1 ALTWPMAD
9 AHLFLQN
16 LALVLCVAA
25 FTTVLF
31 RTLRQPV
38 IFGYLLAGLIIGPYV
53 PIPLAADRE
62 LVPVLAETGVILLM
76 FALGLEFSLRK
87 MLRMGPTAGLIAV
100 IQCSV
105 MLFIGFA
112 VGRAF
117 GWTVLE
123 SVYLGAIIAIPS
135 TTIVVKAFAEAKIT
149 GRLAD
154 VVFSVLIFE
163 DLLAILLLAVLT
175 TFSTSGGVSAAELAR
190 TGLRLGAFLLAFIA
204 VGLLAV
210 PRLVRYTLSL
220 NRAETTLVTA
230 VGICFA
236 SALLALAFGYSVA
249 LGAFIG
255 GALVAESGQ
264 AHRII
269 HLVAPVRDLF
279 AAIFFVAVGMLIDPV
294 LVAAHWQEVLVLS
307 GVVIIGTV
315 ASVSFGAFLAGHGT
329 RTAVQAGMSLAQI
342 GEFSFI
348 IASVG
353 LATGATRPFLY
364 PVAIAISAITT
375 LTTPWLIRAAAP
387 AASWVDRKLPR
398 PLQTFAALYETWLH
412 RLQHRPRQQRSPI
425 RRLVGLLLLDV
436 ALVAMVVIGSAV
448 EIGSASDVLVRS
460 FGWSP
465 RVARW
470 GVIAGAAVLV
480 LPLVFGY
487 FRTARRLGRVWAADV
502 VPEAGAGKVDFGAA
516 PRHALAVTLQLAI
529 VVVAGIPLVAIT
541 APFLPPL
548 RGPLVFAALLLLLAI
563 AWWRSTTDLRG
574 HAQAG
579 AEVLVSALGRQMA
592 TEEATHQTPLPAT
605 ELTDV
610 RQLLPGLGEPV
621 AIAVQQ
627 TDHAVGRT
635 LAALD
640 LRSRTGAVVLAITR
654 AGQPILLPTGHET
667 IQAGDRLAVAGTR
680 KAVHAAAQLLATGA

>member
-1 ALTWPMAD
+1 MAD
-9 AHLFLQN
+9 AHLFLEN

-25 FTTVLF
+25 FTSLVF
-31 RTLRQPV
+31 RALHQPV
-38 IFGYLLAGLIIGPYV
+38 IFGYLLAGLIIGPYI

-87 MLRMGPTAGLIAV
+87 MLRVGPTAGLIAV
-100 IQCSV
+100 IECSA
-105 MLFIGFA
+105 MLLLGYAIGQ
-112 VGRAF
+112 AF

-123 SVYLGAIIAIPS
+123 SVYLGAIIAISS
-135 TTIVVKAFAEAKIT
+135 TTIIVKAFAEAKIS
-149 GRLAD
+149 GRVTD
-154 VVFSVLIFE
+154 VVLGVLIVE
-163 DLLAILLLAVLT
+163 DLIAILLLAILT
-175 TFSTSGGVSAAELAR
+175 AISTGSEISAGELVR
-190 TGLRLGAFLLAFIA
+190 TGLRLGAFLVGFVA
-204 VGLLAV
+204 VGLLVV
-210 PRLVRYTLSL
+210 PRLVRYTLKLGS
-220 NRAETTLVTA
+220 AETTLVIT

-236 SALLALAFGYSVA
+236 AALLALAFGYSVA

-264 AHRII
+264 STRIA
-269 HLVAPVRDLF
+269 HLVAPVRDMF
-279 AAIFFVAVGMLIDPV
+279 VAIFFVAVGMMIDPK
-294 LVAAHWQEVLVLS
+294 LVAEHWKAVLVLTAAVLT
-307 GVVIIGTV
+307 GKVV
-315 ASVSFGAFLAGHGT
+315 AVSFGAFLAGNGT
-329 RTAVQAGMSLAQI
+329 RTSVQSGMSMAQI

-348 IASVG
+348 IAGVG
-353 LATGATRPFLY
+353 LAAGAIRPFLY
-364 PVAIAISAITT
+364 PVAIAVSAITT
-375 LTTPWLIRAAAP
+375 LTTPRLIGGAAS
-387 AASWVDRKLPR
+387 AASWMDRKLPR

-412 RLQHRPRQQRSPI
+412 RLQHRPKQQRSPI

-436 ALVAMVVIGSAV
+436 ALVAIVVIGSAV
-448 EIGSASDVLVRS
+448 EIGPASEVLVRN
-460 FGWSP
+460 FGWSA

-470 GVIAGAAVLV
+470 GVIAGAALLV

-502 VPEAGAGKVDFGAA
+502 VPEAGKGKVDFGAA
-516 PRHALAVTLQLAI
+516 PRRALAVTLQLAI
-529 VVVAGIPLVAIT
+529 VVAAGIPLVAIT

-579 AEVLVSALGRQMA
+579 AEVLVSALSRQMA
-592 TEEATHQTPLPAT
+592 TEEATHQAPAPST

-621 AIAVQQ
+621 AIAVQEK
-627 TDHAVGRT
+627 DHAVGMT

-667 IQAGDRLAVAGTR
+667 IHSGDRLAVAGTK
-680 KAVHAAAQLLATGA
+680 KAVRAAAELLRLGTS

>member
-1 ALTWPMAD
+1 MAD
-9 AHLFLQN
+9 AHLFLEN

-25 FTTVLF
+25 FTSLVF
-31 RTLRQPV
+31 RALHQPV
-38 IFGYLLAGLIIGPYV
+38 IFGYLLAGLIIGPYI

-87 MLRMGPTAGLIAV
+87 MLRVGPTAGLIAV
-100 IQCSV
+100 IECSA
-105 MLFIGFA
+105 MLLLGYAIGQ
-112 VGRAF
+112 AF

-123 SVYLGAIIAIPS
+123 SVYLGAIIAISS
-135 TTIVVKAFAEAKIT
+135 TTIIVKAFAEAKIS
-149 GRLAD
+149 GRVTD
-154 VVFSVLIFE
+154 VVLGVLIVE
-163 DLLAILLLAVLT
+163 DLIAILLLAIFTAV
-175 TFSTSGGVSAAELAR
+175 STGSEISAGELVR
-190 TGLRLGAFLLAFIA
+190 TGLRLGAFLVGFVA
-204 VGLLAV
+204 VGLLVV
-210 PRLVRYTLSL
+210 PRLVRYTLKLGS
-220 NRAETTLVTA
+220 AETTLVIT

-236 SALLALAFGYSVA
+236 AALLALAFGYSVA

-264 AHRII
+264 STRIA
-269 HLVAPVRDLF
+269 HLVAPVRDMF
-279 AAIFFVAVGMLIDPV
+279 VAIFFVAVGMMIDPK
-294 LVAAHWQEVLVLS
+294 LVAQHWEAVLVLTAAVLA
-307 GVVIIGTV
+307 GKVV
-315 ASVSFGAFLAGHGT
+315 AVSFGAFLAGNGT
-329 RTAVQAGMSLAQI
+329 RTSVQSGMSMAQI

-348 IASVG
+348 IAGVG
-353 LATGATRPFLY
+353 LAAGAIRPFLY
-364 PVAIAISAITT
+364 PVAIAVSAITT
-375 LTTPWLIRAAAP
+375 LTTPRLIGGAAS
-387 AASWVDRKLPR
+387 AASWMDRKLPR

-412 RLQHRPRQQRSPI
+412 RLQHRPKQQRSPI

-448 EIGSASDVLVRS
+448 EIGPASEVLVRS
-460 FGWSP
+460 FGWSA

-470 GVIAGAAVLV
+470 GVIAGAALLV

-502 VPEAGAGKVDFGAA
+502 VPEAGKGKVDFGAA
-516 PRHALAVTLQLAI
+516 PRRALAVTLQLAI
-529 VVVAGIPLVAIT
+529 VVAAGIPLVAIT
-541 APFLPPL
+541 APFLPAL

-579 AEVLVSALGRQMA
+579 AEVLVSALSRQMA
-592 TEEATHQTPLPAT
+592 TEEATHQAPAPST

-621 AIAVQQ
+621 AIAVQEK
-627 TDHAVGRT
+627 DHAVGRT

-667 IQAGDRLAVAGTR
+667 IHAGDRLAVAGTK
-680 KAVHAAAQLLATGA
+680 KAVRAAAELLRMGTS

>member
-1 ALTWPMAD
+1 MAD
-9 AHLFLQN
+9 AHLFLEN

-25 FTTVLF
+25 FTSLVF
-31 RTLRQPV
+31 RALHQPV
-38 IFGYLLAGLIIGPYV
+38 IFGYLLAGLIIGPYI

-87 MLRMGPTAGLIAV
+87 MIRVGPTAGLIAV
-100 IQCSV
+100 IECSA
-105 MLFIGFA
+105 MLLFGYAIGQ
-112 VGRAF
+112 AF
-117 GWTVLE
+117 GWTVVE
-123 SVYLGAIIAIPS
+123 SVYLGAIIAISS
-135 TTIVVKAFAEAKIT
+135 TTIIVKAFAEEKIT
-149 GRLAD
+149 GRVTD
-154 VVFSVLIFE
+154 VVFGVLIVE
-163 DLLAILLLAVLT
+163 DLIAILLLAIFT
-175 TFSTSGGVSAAELAR
+175 AVSAGSGISAGELAR
-190 TGLRLGAFLLAFIA
+190 TGLRLGAFLVGFVA
-204 VGLLAV
+204 VGLLLV
-210 PRLVRYTLSL
+210 PRLVRLTLKLGS
-220 NRAETTLVTA
+220 AETTLVIT

-236 SALLALAFGYSVA
+236 AALIALAFGYSVA
-249 LGAFIG
+249 LGAFIA
-255 GALVAESGQ
+255 GALVAESG
-264 AHRII
+264 HSTRIE
-269 HLVAPVRDLF
+269 HLVAPVRDMF
-279 AAIFFVAVGMLIDPV
+279 VAIFFVAVGMMIDPK
-294 LVAAHWQEVLVLS
+294 LVAQHWAAVLVLTA
-307 GVVIIGTV
+307 VVITGKVV
-315 ASVSFGAFLAGHGT
+315 AVSFGAFLAGNGT
-329 RTAVQAGMSLAQI
+329 RTSIQSGMSMAQI

-348 IASVG
+348 IAGVG
-353 LATGATRPFLY
+353 LAAGAIRPFLY
-364 PVAIAISAITT
+364 PVAIAVSAITT
-375 LTTPWLIRAAAP
+375 LTTPRLIRVAAS
-387 AASWVDRKLPR
+387 AASWMDRKLPR

-412 RLQHRPRQQRSPI
+412 RLQHRPKQARSPI

-436 ALVAMVVIGSAV
+436 ALVATVVIGSAL
-448 EIGSASDVLVRS
+448 EIGPASDVLVRG

-465 RVARW
+465 RVARL
-470 GVIAGAAVLV
+470 GVISGAALLV

-502 VPEAGAGKVDFGAA
+502 VPEAAKGKVDFGAA
-516 PRHALAVTLQLAI
+516 PRRALAVTLQLAI

-579 AEVLVSALGRQMA
+579 AEVLVSALRRQMA
-592 TEEATHQTPLPAT
+592 AEEATHQTPAAAT

-621 AIAVQQ
+621 AIAVE
-627 TDHAVGRT
+627 DNDRAVGRT

-667 IQAGDRLAVAGTR
+667 IQAGDRLAVAGTK
-680 KAVHAAAQLLATGA
+680 KAVRAAAELLRTGNPAD

>member
-1 ALTWPMAD
+1 MAD
-9 AHLFLQN
+9 AHLFLEN

-25 FTTVLF
+25 FTSLVF
-31 RTLRQPV
+31 RALHQPV
-38 IFGYLLAGLIIGPYV
+38 IFGYLLAGLIIGPYI

-87 MLRMGPTAGLIAV
+87 MIRVGPTAGLIAV
-100 IQCSV
+100 IECSA
-105 MLFIGFA
+105 MLLFGYAIGQ
-112 VGRAF
+112 AF
-117 GWTVLE
+117 GWTVVE
-123 SVYLGAIIAIPS
+123 SVYLGAIIAISS
-135 TTIVVKAFAEAKIT
+135 TTIIVKAFAEEKIT
-149 GRLAD
+149 GRVTD
-154 VVFSVLIFE
+154 VVFGVLIVE
-163 DLLAILLLAVLT
+163 DLIAILLLAIFT
-175 TFSTSGGVSAAELAR
+175 AVSAGSGISAGELVR
-190 TGLRLGAFLLAFIA
+190 TGLRLGAFLVGFVA
-204 VGLLAV
+204 VGLLLV
-210 PRLVRYTLSL
+210 PRLVRLTLKLGS
-220 NRAETTLVTA
+220 AETTLVIT

-236 SALLALAFGYSVA
+236 AALIALAFGYSVA
-249 LGAFIG
+249 LGAFIA
-255 GALVAESGQ
+255 GALVAESG
-264 AHRII
+264 HSTRIE
-269 HLVAPVRDLF
+269 HLVAPVRDMF
-279 AAIFFVAVGMLIDPV
+279 VAIFFVAVGMMIDPK
-294 LVAAHWQEVLVLS
+294 LVAQHWAAVLVLTA
-307 GVVIIGTV
+307 VVITGKVV
-315 ASVSFGAFLAGHGT
+315 AVSFGAFLAGNGT
-329 RTAVQAGMSLAQI
+329 RTSIQSGMSMAQI

-348 IASVG
+348 IAGVG
-353 LATGATRPFLY
+353 LAAGAIRPFLY
-364 PVAIAISAITT
+364 PVAIAVSAITT
-375 LTTPWLIRAAAP
+375 LTTPRLIRVAAS
-387 AASWVDRKLPR
+387 AASWMDRKLPR

-412 RLQHRPRQQRSPI
+412 RLQHRPKQARSPI

-436 ALVAMVVIGSAV
+436 ALVATVVIGSAL
-448 EIGSASDVLVRS
+448 EIGPASDVLVRG

-465 RVARW
+465 RVARL
-470 GVIAGAAVLV
+470 GVISGAALLV

-502 VPEAGAGKVDFGAA
+502 VPEAAKGKVDFGAA
-516 PRHALAVTLQLAI
+516 PRRALAVTLQLAI

-579 AEVLVSALGRQMA
+579 AEVLVSALRRQMA
-592 TEEATHQTPLPAT
+592 AEEATHQTPAAAT

-621 AIAVQQ
+621 AIAVE
-627 TDHAVGRT
+627 DNDRAVGRT

-667 IQAGDRLAVAGTR
+667 IQAGDRLAVAGTK
-680 KAVHAAAQLLATGA
+680 KAVRAAAELLRTGNPAD